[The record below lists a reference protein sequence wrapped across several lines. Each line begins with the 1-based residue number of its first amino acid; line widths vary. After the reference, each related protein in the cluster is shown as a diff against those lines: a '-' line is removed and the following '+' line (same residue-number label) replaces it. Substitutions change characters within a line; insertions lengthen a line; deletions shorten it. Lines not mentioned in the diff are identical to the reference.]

1 MYSAADIITLYSI
14 SIHALREE
22 GDLIICKRVCGH
34 TISIHALREE
44 GDAEQMTLGS
54 AT

>member
-22 GDLIICKRVCGH
+22 GDATAKELDAGGE
-34 TISIHALREE
+34 ISIHALREE
-44 GDAEQMTLGS
+44 GDPCINDA
-54 AT
+54 